1 MKKRTFLKSMALPL
15 GLQGLDSFAQD
26 NAGRPIRIVVPL
38 PAGSGNDFVARVIGP
53 HASQFLGQPIIVD
66 NKPGAN
72 GVIGAMEVVRA
83 APDGLTLLCATNSHL
98 ATNVSFVKNLP
109 YDPLRDFTPI
119 AGAVTVAQMLIVSA
133 TSPYRTFSEF
143 LAYAKQN
150 PGKVAVSYS
159 TSVVQLQFLT
169 MAKMAGIEL
178 LLVPYKSNAAAMPD
192 MLSGLIHGSL
202 DTPGSALPHVQAG
215 KIRVLASM
223 SKRAPFF
230 PDVPAASEFL
240 PGFDFPLWNG
250 FVGPAGMPR
259 AQVMRLNAAIVRAQR
274 QADVAQK
281 FHDAGSPAWIVTP
294 DEMKAVIEAEI
305 PRYQR
310 LSKSVGIEPA

>member
-1 MKKRTFLKSMALPL
+1 MKKRTFLKFMTLPL
-15 GLQGLDSFAQD
+15 GLQGLSSFAQD

-53 HASQFLGQPIIVD
+53 PMSQILGQPVIVD

-119 AGAVTVAQMLIVSA
+119 GGAVTVAQMLIVSA
-133 TSPYRTFSEF
+133 TSPFRTFNEF

-169 MAKMAGIEL
+169 MAKMAGIDL
-178 LLVPYKSNAAAMPD
+178 LLVPYKSNGAAMID
-192 MLSGLIHGSL
+192 MMSGLIHGIL
-202 DTPGSALPHVQAG
+202 DIPGAILPQAQAG

-230 PDVPAASEFL
+230 PDVPSVSEFL

-250 FVGPAGMPR
+250 FVGPAGMAR
-259 AQVMRLNAAIVRAQR
+259 EQVLRLNAAIVRAQR

-281 FHDAGSPAWIVTP
+281 FNEAGSPAWIVTP
-294 DEMKAVIEAEI
+294 DEMKAVIAAEI

-310 LSKSVGIEPA
+310 LTKSAGLEAS